1 MLAHNIILKI
11 MVASLEGSWIYTR
24 VNVKVR
30 FVFIW
35 TSGYINI
42 LWVIITFIV
51 YTVLELLLGY
61 IYS

>member
-1 MLAHNIILKI
+1 